1 MEPEKTE
8 LTGGTWTVLG
18 ACTWAAEAGTEGEL
32 TGLS

>member
-18 ACTWAAEAGTEGEL
+18 AAHGQPEAGTEGEL